1 MLLSDG
7 DSPLLRFSSVPKA
20 FFQLDVSAV
29 PGFKKKNKSKTVIYL
44 MNGTLKHQIATLHYY
59 P

>member
-1 MLLSDG
+1 MLFSDG
-7 DSPLLRFSSVPKA
+7 DSPLLHFSSALKG

-29 PGFKKKNKSKTVIYL
+29 PGFKKINKCKTVIYL
-44 MNGTLKHQIATLHYY
+44 MNGALKHQIATLHSY